1 MDVSALDILAYN
13 NTAIDISAVEIV
25 VGGHFGHYPNF
36 CNLFVRLTR
45 IAAPLWK
52 HYRFWP
58 RGYKTSYSTQLSMKF
73 FLLITIYEQEIFH
86 AQLS

>member
-45 IAAPLWK
+45 FAAPLWK
-52 HYRFWP
+52 HCRFWP
-58 RGYKTSYSTQLSMKF
+58 RCYKKIMLNSA
-73 FLLITIYEQEIFH
+73 EHEIFPVH
-86 AQLS
+86 NNL